1 MKTKAKIKARI
12 NVQEYALRTFLVMFT
27 IFVVYIA
34 LNPHK

>member
-1 MKTKAKIKARI
+1 MKTKTGMKI
-12 NVQEYALRTFLVMFT
+12 QEFALRTFLVMFT